1 MSKNKEMLNIF
12 FKIMKNDKKSID
24 LVTPKNYVKSI
35 KDIDYKKLL
44 DNGYK
49 NLIFDIDN
57 TIMPVNDINVT
68 KDLKEFFENLKKD
81 FNICI
86 LSNNGEER
94 VAPVKEA
101 LQVKGFA
108 NAKKPSKHA
117 YDKAL
122 ELIDYIT
129 LLKEDNAEVYA
140 IKSSIYEE
148 LGKKEESRQA
158 LEIAKKYN
166 NIFEY
171 KV

>member
-1 MSKNKEMLNIF
+1 MDYFNEANKLYN
-12 FKIMKNDKKSID
+12 
-24 LVTPKNYVKSI
+24 
-35 KDIDYKKLL
+35 
-44 DNGYK
+44 
-49 NLIFDIDN
+49 
-57 TIMPVNDINVT
+57 
-68 KDLKEFFENLKKD
+68 LKE
-81 FNICI
+81 
-86 LSNNGEER
+86 
-94 VAPVKEA
+94 
-101 LQVKGFA
+101 
-108 NAKKPSKHA
+108 